1 VTESGQVAEG
11 RFRYLLW
18 RQWEVGAR
26 VLFVMLNPSVADAER
41 DDPTI
46 RRCRGLA
53 RAWGFGAVEVANLFA
68 LRATDP
74 RDLARARRRVG
85 PRNDE
90 ILLDAVGRADAI
102 IVAWGVHGALDGRDR
117 AVARLLDGRALRC
130 LGRTRAGQPRHP
142 LYVRRDVVT
151 HPWAPG
157 ERAFERAESV
167 RAVPASAADRF
178 GRACE
183 DEP

>member
-1 VTESGQVAEG
+1 MSERGQIAEG

-18 RQWEVGAR
+18 RQWEAGAR
-26 VLFVMLNPSVADAER
+26 VLFVMLNPSVADATR

-46 RRCRGLA
+46 RRCVGLA

-74 RDLARARRRVG
+74 RDLVRARRRVG

-90 ILLDAVGRADAI
+90 ILAEVAARADAI
-102 IVAWGVHGALDGRDR
+102 VVAWGVHGGLDGRDR
-117 AVARLLDGRALRC
+117 AVAHMLGGRALRC

-142 LYVRRDVVT
+142 LYVRRDVTTV
-151 HPWAPG
+151 PWP
-157 ERAFERAESV
+157 
-167 RAVPASAADRF
+167 
-178 GRACE
+178 
-183 DEP
+183 